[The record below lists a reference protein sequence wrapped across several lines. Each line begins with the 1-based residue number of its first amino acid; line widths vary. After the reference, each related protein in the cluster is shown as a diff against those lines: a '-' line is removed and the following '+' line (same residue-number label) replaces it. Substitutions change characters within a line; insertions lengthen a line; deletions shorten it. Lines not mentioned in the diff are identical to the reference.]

1 MKHLTKIFVGLASII
16 FVIGMIFQV
25 QGEEPAAIKLFIAT
39 ILFMVCAFISRNNDR
54 KKHK

>member
-16 FVIGMIFQV
+16 FVIVMIFQV